1 MQQFGNVIVI
11 NTGFVYAVISYCFNY
26 VLLTGNIINIRFW
39 LLTDCMKLQSNLI
52 NWTLYIFVWFDVFA
66 SISIYR
72 EDYLRA
78 SRALLREVVR
88 ALRHDIDF
96 VALCRGFMKERTETQ
111 FRDLDAVIKVW
122 KFYIKLKE
130 KVLIWA
136 IELGLYQ
143 WIIRRRGNLLHEC
156 MNLYWCYIFS
166 SKERMLLS
174 LADLIT
180 MATFLSIT
188 PTVKESFSSVSARGE
203 KRGQV

>member
-11 NTGFVYAVISYCFNY
+11 NTGFVYAVISSCFNY

-39 LLTDCMKLQSNLI
+39 LLTDCMKLQSNII

-122 KFYIKLKE
+122 KFYKSWK
-130 KVLIWA
+130 KKCSSGQWSWA
-136 IELGLYQ
+136 CTSESFIEEV
-143 WIIRRRGNLLHEC
+143 ICC
-156 MNLYWCYIFS
+156 MNVWTCTDVIFFLPRNACYFPWQI
-166 SKERMLLS
+166 LS
-174 LADLIT
+174 LWQ
-180 MATFLSIT
+180 LSL
-188 PTVKESFSSVSARGE
+188 V
-203 KRGQV
+203 

>member
-11 NTGFVYAVISYCFNY
+11 NTGFIYAVISYCFNY

-122 KFYIKLKE
+122 KFYKNWK
-130 KVLIWA
+130 KKCSSGQWSWA
-136 IELGLYQ
+136 CTSESFVEEAIC
-143 WIIRRRGNLLHEC
+143 C
-156 MNLYWCYIFS
+156 MNVWTCTDVIFFLPRNACYFPWQI
-166 SKERMLLS
+166 LS
-174 LADLIT
+174 LWQL
-180 MATFLSIT
+180 
-188 PTVKESFSSVSARGE
+188 SSV
-203 KRGQV
+203 